1 MSKARSRFTPEYE
14 VMIELLIAKRKAA
27 RITQLQV
34 ATVLDKPQSHIS
46 KCESRD
52 REISIIDL
60 LKWCQALDTTLSAFA
75 EEFENDLMHQKG
87 NADPSH
93 IQMPELTP

>member
-14 VMIELLIAKRKAA
+14 VMLERLIAKRKAA
-27 RITQLQV
+27 GLTQQQV
-34 ATVLDKPQSHIS
+34 ADALGKPQSHVS

-60 LKWCQALDTTLSAFA
+60 LRWCQALGTTLSVFA
-75 EEFENDLMHQKG
+75 QEFESDL
-87 NADPSH
+87 AH
-93 IQMPELTP
+93 IEEPG